1 MKISNFKF
9 QISNARRGGFTLI
22 ELIIVLFIMGI
33 SAGLVGIAIN
43 RSSGNHQLKTFA
55 KEVSAVLRYARSH
68 AVAEKKTYC
77 FYIDRDERMFKLY
90 TDNTS
95 KDSDEKYVQVISK
108 SIPEELQIALT
119 GRDAESSF
127 IEFFPIGNSTGGIV
141 EVSNQKEKTYSVTVN
156 RITGKVEVE
165 QGES

>member
-1 MKISNFKF
+1 
-9 QISNARRGGFTLI
+9 
-22 ELIIVLFIMGI
+22 
-33 SAGLVGIAIN
+33 
-43 RSSGNHQLKTFA
+43 
-55 KEVSAVLRYARSH
+55 
-68 AVAEKKTYC
+68 
-77 FYIDRDERMFKLY
+77 MFKLY

-108 SIPEELQIALT
+108 AIPEELQIALT
-119 GRDAESSF
+119 GRDDESAS

-141 EVSNQKEKTYSVTVN
+141 EMKNQKEKTYSVTVN

>member
-1 MKISNFKF
+1 MNTSNLKF

-68 AVAEKKTYC
+68 AVTEKKTYC

-108 SIPEELQIALT
+108 AIPEELQIALT

-141 EVSNQKEKTYSVTVN
+141 EVRNQKEKTYSVTVN